1 MANTRNEGTSNR
13 GFASMDPDEQ
23 REIASR
29 GGVQPMPAAMRM
41 NLHPKKR
48 VKPAAQPM
56 PVAMHM
62 SLRQKKHAVPAP
74 EVI

>member
-13 GFASMDPDEQ
+13 GFASMIQMNKEKLPVVVG
-23 REIASR
+23 A
-29 GGVQPMPAAMRM
+29 QPMPAAMR
-41 NLHPKKR
+41 
-48 VKPAAQPM
+48 
-56 PVAMHM
+56 M